1 MKYSHKERT
10 LEAGGLRAKL
20 NNLDG
25 TSEKSAIKRALKGV
39 FALGATVAL
48 GMGVATA
55 LPQAA
60 LAANGEVASSDG
72 KIDVS
77 KTIKHNEGDN
87 YTLALDL
94 VGKNTKESQEITT
107 PLDIV
112 LVLDVSGSMDNPIGE
127 IETTTYQEVYDGRYS
142 KLDTWRTYYVR
153 SGNDYIA
160 VTWEGN
166 YYNGSWQDRS
176 GNEYEPRT
184 SRDDNNQ
191 SHVQFY
197 QQITASE
204 SAGSKID
211 ALKEAANGFA
221 ETFATMNDGITDT
234 SKQHRISVVK
244 FSGNESNQVGNNTY
258 REDRNTYNYS
268 QVVSDLRS
276 YTTQTVSN
284 LERTINSLDPAGST
298 RADYGLS
305 QAERVLNGEGNLTGA
320 RTGSQ
325 KVVIFFTD
333 GQPSTFSDWSGT
345 VAADAINTAHG
356 LKQNGTLVYTIGV
369 FEDANP
375 SDTYNNFNRYMN
387 AVSSNYLE
395 AQCVNSWGGQS
406 SSFGDLNL
414 GDKAKDNYYFTA
426 DNASALGQVFQG
438 ITSSLASGANYR
450 NTVIYDKMSEYDDAS
465 ISVEGAEKDADGFY
479 NITDGNHGVSF
490 AVSDA
495 EGNPVN
501 AGAEGYPEN
510 YQIFYNPETKELR
523 VELGESYDQQNGW
536 HYTVTFDVKPSD
548 KAYEY
553 FAEHDGEYPH
563 KGDENT
569 DANGNSTSSRQPG
582 FYSNSFDTANG
593 ETAKVTYDEI
603 QINEDG
609 SDGAKTEGTEY
620 FPRPVL
626 QVTGVKVHGALEV
639 EKIFQGERLE
649 AGEFKFKVTAE
660 NQDGANRAW
669 GSESDGGKAPLSKE
683 FTNDAGTQGQ
693 GGFIAHA
700 WDGSP
705 IAFTEKDVEDS
716 VSYTFFY
723 TEIFD
728 KGLED
733 KGVIFDD
740 TAWKV
745 VLTPEKEGNE
755 LVVKMLVYRT
765 ELEDGADVT
774 KVEAD
779 DWKPCGA
786 NLEEADEAHE
796 FTIGSSDDAAELDS
810 VTLAFRNWEIG
821 GFECTYPIGVDKTL
835 EGDALQ
841 EGMFR
846 FTIEAVNS
854 DTVEADDAARKAGF
868 VNQDGELDNPKTV
881 YNGVAPVAL
890 INGMKFEFGDKDKA
904 YRYLIKEDLDYIAE
918 GFDKNDYLYDE
929 TEYYIEFRPTVD
941 TVDGNKEVV
950 VDLYVAV
957 KNPGETNFS
966 NYELVGRFTR
976 LGFSSKADGAQT
988 LALTGEPEYAL
999 EFNNKVS
1006 KADLSITKQVESS
1019 GPLTAPAG
1027 AQFMIQIDL
1036 KDENGKAITGEFGA
1050 MIGDQSTTVSF
1061 NNVGIGTV
1069 TLEAGQTIVIND
1081 LPVGAT
1087 YKVTEPESTMP
1098 GGFQLLW
1105 IDRTPDLSNQ
1115 AEGRAANKKEHEGE
1129 IGVEDNDV
1137 TVSNSFIG
1145 YGLEIYKGVAK
1156 DEDGTIVADP
1166 GSPLPAAQFTVYQ
1179 VSNDTEMNVN
1189 NICVDD
1195 NIYAQMKAETEAD
1208 GYVTFEPFTTGT
1220 YYFKETRVPSGYQMM
1235 KKVVQMVV
1243 SIKDGQPV
1251 ATFTRYSIDEETGDL
1266 TADEQGVEKSL
1277 EASRDESFGK
1287 VFKFDVA
1294 NKPNPDL
1301 PQSGSSGTLIMSSVG
1316 VATIILAG
1324 VYLLNRRFPLNK

>member
-20 NNLDG
+20 NNLGG
-25 TSEKSAIKRALKGV
+25 TSEKSAIKRVLKGV

-60 LAANGEVASSDG
+60 LAANGEVNPSDG

-77 KTIKHNEGDN
+77 KTIRHNEGDN

-94 VGKNTKESQEITT
+94 VGKNTEESQEITT

-127 IETTTYQEVYDGRYS
+127 IETTTYQEVYDGRFS
-142 KLDTWRTYYVR
+142 GLNKQRKYYVR
-153 SGNDYIA
+153 SGNDYVA
-160 VTWEGN
+160 VTWERN
-166 YYNGSWQDRS
+166 YYNGSWEDRD

-184 SRDDNNQ
+184 SRDDNNRN
-191 SHVQFY
+191 HVQFY
-197 QQITASE
+197 QQITGSE

-244 FSGNESNQVGNNTY
+244 FSGNESNQIGNDTY
-258 REDRNTYNYS
+258 RYDGATYNYS
-268 QVVSDLRS
+268 QVVSDLKS
-276 YTTQTVSN
+276 YTTQTVYD
-284 LERTINSLDPAGST
+284 LEGTINSLDPAGST

-450 NTVIYDKMSEYDDAS
+450 NTVIYDKMSEYADAS

-495 EGNPVN
+495 EGNPIT
-501 AGAEGYPEN
+501 AGAEGYPN
-510 YQIFYNPETKELR
+510 DCKIFYNPETKELR
-523 VELGESYDQQNGW
+523 VELGESYDQQEGW
-536 HYTVTFDVKPSD
+536 HYKVSFDVTPSD

-569 DANGNSTSSRQPG
+569 DADGNSTSSGQPG
-582 FYSNSFDTANG
+582 FYSNSFDTVSG
-593 ETAKVTYDEI
+593 ETAKVTYEEI

-609 SDGAKTEGTEY
+609 SDGTKTEGTEY

-626 QVTGVKVHGALEV
+626 QVAGVKVHDALEV
-639 EKIFQGERLE
+639 EKIFQGESLKE
-649 AGEFKFKVTAE
+649 GEFKFKVTAE
-660 NQDGANRAW
+660 TQDGANRAW
-669 GSESDGGKAPLSKE
+669 GSESDGSNAPLSKE
-683 FTNDAGTQGQ
+683 FTNDAGEMGQ
-693 GGFIAHA
+693 SGFVAHA

-705 IAFTEKDVEDS
+705 IAFTEKDVKDN

-728 KGLED
+728 EDFED

-745 VLTPEKEGNE
+745 VLTPEKEGND

-765 ELEDGADVT
+765 ELEDGTDVT
-774 KVEAD
+774 KVDAD
-779 DWKPCGA
+779 DWNPCGD
-786 NLEEADEAHE
+786 NLEEADAAYE

-810 VTLAFRNWEIG
+810 VTLAFRNGEIG

-929 TEYYIEFRPTVD
+929 TEYYIEFRPTVG
-941 TVDGNKEVV
+941 VVEGNKEVV

-966 NYELVGRFTR
+966 NYKLVGRFTR

-988 LALTGEPEYAL
+988 LTLTGAPEYAL

-1006 KADLSITKQVESS
+1006 KADLSITKQVES
-1019 GPLTAPAG
+1019 
-1027 AQFMIQIDL
+1027 
-1036 KDENGKAITGEFGA
+1036 KNGKAITGEFGA

-1061 NNVGIGTV
+1061 NNDGIGTV
-1069 TLEAGQTIVIND
+1069 TLEAGQTVVIND
-1081 LPVGAT
+1081 LPVGAK
-1087 YKVTEPESTMP
+1087 YKVTEPDSTMP

-1105 IDRTPDLSNQ
+1105 IDKTPALSSEM
-1115 AEGRAANKKEHEGE
+1115 EGRAANKPEHEGE
-1129 IGVEDNDV
+1129 IGVKDNDV
-1137 TVSNSFIG
+1137 TVVNSFIG

-1156 DEDGTIVADP
+1156 DDDGTIVADP

-1179 VSNDTEMNVN
+1179 VSDDTEMNVDS
-1189 NICVDD
+1189 ICADE
-1195 NIYAQMKAETEAD
+1195 NIYEQMEAETEAD
-1208 GYVTFEPFTTGT
+1208 GRVTFGPFTTGT
-1220 YYFKETRVPSGYQMM
+1220 YYFKETRVPSGYQLM

-1243 SIKDGQPV
+1243 SIEDGQPV
-1251 ATFTRYSIDEETGDL
+1251 ATFTRFSINEQTGALTPDE
-1266 TADEQGVEKSL
+1266 AGVTKPL
-1277 EASRDESFGK
+1277 EPSHDESLGK

-1294 NKPNPDL
+1294 NKPNPNL
-1301 PQSGSSGTLIMSSVG
+1301 PQSGSSGTLIMSSIG

-1324 VYLLNRRFPLNK
+1324 VYLLNRRFPLAK